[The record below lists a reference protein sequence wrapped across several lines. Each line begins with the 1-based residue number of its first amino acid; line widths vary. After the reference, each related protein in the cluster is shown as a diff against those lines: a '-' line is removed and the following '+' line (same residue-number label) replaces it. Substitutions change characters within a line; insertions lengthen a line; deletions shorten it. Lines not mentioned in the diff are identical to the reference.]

1 MPMTFVGAIW
11 MCGGRG
17 EWRATLVKAKG
28 VRERLNLGRTSVGN
42 AEGGDRL
49 GYCCDQSGEG

>member
-1 MPMTFVGAIW
+1 